1 MGGLTVALIGGGR
14 WGRTHGSILAQLSD
28 RVGRVLWVSRH
39 EREAVD
45 AFVGNLPGARDRFTL
60 VESLEAALAL
70 RLDAAIVVTRASD
83 HAETAGAL
91 LRASVPTLVEKPLAL
106 SAGTARGLVELAA
119 IRNVPLFIG
128 LHLLT
133 APFLHHFLALST
145 GRPLAAVELEWLDP
159 EQEIRHG
166 VDKTANLTT
175 HKVDE
180 IMPHLWSM
188 LQLVDDCGKL
198 QADKVKPLA
207 RGAVEVEVAMSCARG
222 TLRFGRRA
230 PGRRRWMRLE
240 FRDGGYAELDFTIE
254 PGSII
259 LDGVQQASFESDG
272 KFGPL
277 AVELAGFLDMVR
289 LRPDVS
295 SFPQTASRCIGSVEL
310 AEAVRA
316 QLLLQEAGAV
326 ADRLARGGGMRDPD
340 VLAWVVDNIAPLLDV
355 REPRSES
362 ARAELADIIVDA
374 LEAATTSAHVNDPKL
389 HSIITAIRQS
399 DFFGCL
405 TKERPI

>member
-1 MGGLTVALIGGGR
+1 MSGLTVALIGGGR

-45 AFVGNLPGARDRFTL
+45 AFLGNLPGARDRFTL
-60 VESLEAALAL
+60 VESLETALAL
-70 RLDAAIVVTRASD
+70 RPDAAVVATRASD
-83 HAETAGAL
+83 HAETAGTL
-91 LRASVPTLVEKPLAL
+91 LRAAVPTLVEKPLAL
-106 SAGTARGLVELAA
+106 SVGSARGLLELAA
-119 IRNVPLFIG
+119 IRDVPLFIG

-166 VDKTANLTT
+166 VAKSANLTT

-188 LQLVDDCGKL
+188 LHLVDDYAKL
-198 QADKVKPLA
+198 QADKVKPLG
-207 RGAVEVEVAMSCARG
+207 RGAVEVEVAMRGARA
-222 TLRFGRRA
+222 TVRFGRRA
-230 PGRRRWMRLE
+230 PERRRWMRLE
-240 FRDGGYAELDFTIE
+240 FRDGGYAELDFTTE
-254 PGSII
+254 PGLII
-259 LDGVQQASFESDG
+259 LDGVQQASFESNG

-277 AVELAGFLDMVR
+277 AVELAGFLDTVR

-295 SFPQTASRCIGSVEL
+295 AFPQAASRCIGSVEL

-316 QLLLQEAGAV
+316 QLLVHEAEAV
-326 ADRLARGGGMRDPD
+326 ADRLARGGGLRDPD
-340 VLAWVVDNIAPLLDV
+340 VLAWLVDNIAPLLDV

-362 ARAELADIIVDA
+362 ARAELADIIIDA
-374 LEAATTSAHVNDPKL
+374 LEAATSSTHVQDRKL
-389 HSIITAIRQS
+389 HAIIAVIRQS
-399 DFFGCL
+399 DFFRYL
-405 TKERPI
+405 TQDRPV

>member
-1 MGGLTVALIGGGR
+1 MSGLTVALVGGGR

-45 AFVGNLPGARDRFTL
+45 AFLGNLPGARDRFTL
-60 VESLEAALAL
+60 VESLETALAL
-70 RLDAAIVVTRASD
+70 SPDAAIVATRASE
-83 HAETAGAL
+83 HAETVGTL

-106 SAGTARGLVELAA
+106 SVGTARGLVGLAA
-119 IRNVPLFIG
+119 IRDVPLLVG

-145 GRPLAAVELEWLDP
+145 GRSLAAVELEWQDS

-166 VDKTANLTT
+166 IVKSTNLTT

-188 LQLVDDCGKL
+188 LHLVNDCGKL
-198 QADKVKPLA
+198 QVDKVTPLG
-207 RGAVEVEVAMSCARG
+207 RGAVEVEIGMGGARA

-230 PGRRRWMRLE
+230 PERRRRMRLE

-254 PGSII
+254 PGLII
-259 LDGVQQASFESDG
+259 LDGVQQATFESNS

-277 AVELAGFLDMVR
+277 GVELAGFLDMVR

-295 SFPQTASRCIGSVEL
+295 SFPQAASRCIGSVEL

-316 QLLLQEAGAV
+316 QLLVEEARAV
-326 ADRLARGGGMRDPD
+326 ADRLARGRGMRDPD
-340 VLAWVVDNIAPLLDV
+340 VLAWLVDNIAPLLDV
-355 REPRSES
+355 REPRSGS
-362 ARAELADIIVDA
+362 ARAELADMIIDA
-374 LEAATTSAHVNDPKL
+374 LEAVTSSTHVQDRKL
-389 HSIITAIRQS
+389 HSIIAVIRQS
-399 DFFGCL
+399 DFFGYL
-405 TKERPI
+405 RQDRPD